1 MRDSLTYQAIL
12 EEGREEGQVRGERRA
27 LLRMGT
33 TRLGP
38 PDDVTRAQIESI
50 TDIDTLDR
58 LADRLLTVSSWTE
71 LLTGEKQEC
80 SASS

>member
-50 TDIDTLDR
+50 SDINTLDLLTDR
-58 LADRLLTVSSWTE
+58 VLTISSWSELLAD
-71 LLTGEKQEC
+71 Q
-80 SASS
+80 